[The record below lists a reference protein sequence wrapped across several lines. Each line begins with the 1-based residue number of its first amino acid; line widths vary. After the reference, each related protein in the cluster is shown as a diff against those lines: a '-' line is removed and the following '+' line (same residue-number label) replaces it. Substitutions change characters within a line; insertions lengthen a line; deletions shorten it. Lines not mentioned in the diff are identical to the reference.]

1 MPLEKQFEELE
12 KAHRD
17 FLVAYTILTQ
27 KKIKSK
33 APEAR
38 KALMEI
44 ITVSK
49 ELRKSVQEFKD
60 LLTGCT
66 KFYKNK

>member
-1 MPLEKQFEELE
+1 MTLESDFKDLE

-17 FLVAYTILTQ
+17 LIVAYTLLTE

-38 KALMEI
+38 KALMELI
-44 ITVSK
+44 NVAK
-49 ELRKSVQEFKD
+49 EMRKSVQEFKE
-60 LLTGCT
+60 
-66 KFYKNK
+66 KI

>member
-1 MPLEKQFEELE
+1 MTLESDFKKFEE
-12 KAHRD
+12 AHRD
-17 FLVAYTILTQ
+17 FIVAYTLLTT

-44 ITVSK
+44 INLSK
-49 ELRKSVQEFKD
+49 DLRKSVQA
-60 LLTGCT
+60 
-66 KFYKNK
+66 YKEKL

>member
-1 MPLEKQFEELE
+1 MGLEQDFNELE

-17 FLVAYTILTQ
+17 LIVAYTILTE

-38 KALMEI
+38 KALMDI
-44 ITVSK
+44 INIAK
-49 ELRKSVQEFKD
+49 DMRKSVQDYKD
-60 LLTGCT
+60 SI
-66 KFYKNK
+66 